1 MAIPRDEP
9 YITPPEP
16 EKTYDSIW
24 LNNISIEMT
33 QTEGRV
39 NIKCLP
45 YDSTTQELNMGS
57 EGGIE
62 YITTRD
68 LWKAID
74 EVPEVKDAMDAIT
87 AAIVPL
93 REWINTETLKV
104 VGINPSEPEPDPT
117 EPVDDEEDT
126 EPDPA
131 LHPDLT

>member
-24 LNNISIEMT
+24 LNSINIEIT
-33 QTEGRV
+33 QTEGRL

-45 YDSTTQELNMGS
+45 YNSTTQELNMGL

-62 YITTRD
+62 WIRTRD

-87 AAIVPL
+87 TAIVPL

-104 VGINPSEPEPDPT
+104 IGINPPEPEPEPQPEP

-126 EPDPA
+126 ELP
-131 LHPDLT
+131 